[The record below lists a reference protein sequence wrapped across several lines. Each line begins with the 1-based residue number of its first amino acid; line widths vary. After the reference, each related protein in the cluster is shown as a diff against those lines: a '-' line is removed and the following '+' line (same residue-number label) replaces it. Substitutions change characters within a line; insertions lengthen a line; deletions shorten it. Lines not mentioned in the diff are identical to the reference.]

1 MRTSPLHT
9 RLHLLGLVPPPSAP
23 RNSSLATLVCDSVL
37 ESNFLLTQSGLP
49 PFTLQPIQQ
58 NYSINTFFWFT
69 EARQNPETAPLTIW
83 INGGPGSSSL
93 IGMFAENGPCEV
105 IQMADGSYGTKAR
118 MWGWD
123 RSSNILFIDQPT
135 QVRTLSIDVVVW
147 KFCHNACCDS
157 SSSAKSRTLGKTLII
172 ARSACPTTLLPT

>member
-1 MRTSPLHT
+1 MP
-9 RLHLLGLVPPPSAP
+9 
-23 RNSSLATLVCDSVL
+23 
-37 ESNFLLTQSGLP
+37 GLP

-83 INGGPGSSSL
+83 INGGPGSSSM

-105 IQMADGSYGTKAR
+105 IQMPDGSYGTQAR

-123 RSSNILFIDQPT
+123 RSSNILFIDQPA
-135 QVRTLSIDVVVW
+135 QVSTLRIDNVVMNLYR
-147 KFCHNACCDS
+147 KAQS
-157 SSSAKSRTLGKTLII
+157 KSMMYHLH
-172 ARSACPTTLLPT
+172 

>member
-1 MRTSPLHT
+1 MRTSRLRT
-9 RLHLLGLVPPPSAP
+9 RLHLLALVPPRSAL
-23 RNSSLATLVCDSVL
+23 RNSSLATLVCYIVPAL
-37 ESNFLLTQSGLP
+37 RTLLIQPGLP

-83 INGGPGSSSL
+83 INGGPGSSSM

-105 IQMADGSYGTKAR
+105 IQMPDGSYGTQAR

-123 RSSNILFIDQPT
+123 RSSNILFIDQPA
-135 QVRTLSIDVVVW
+135 QVRTFCIESVMFTPIAMHNPTVW
-147 KFCHNACCDS
+147 
-157 SSSAKSRTLGKTLII
+157 
-172 ARSACPTTLLPT
+172 